1 MISQEFSAEF
11 LPTTNPE
18 LLLVPLL
25 STVSLFPFTQGSP
38 PNTQAGIKLS
48 LYSGFPEPQLSDP
61 RNSLP
66 ETGLERVYGWGGGV
80 EYLGD
85 AQQELQVHQ
94 ELVDIPVEHG
104 QLSPAHLEHL
114 FWIRGC
120 DHGSLSGPQE
130 PIAGYFHIEGQAT
143 NVGRQP
149 QAKGLAEDSGA
160 WAGRTKEASNRPLLM
175 CPQDLLPRGSHSYVR
190 YV

>member
-1 MISQEFSAEF
+1 M
-11 LPTTNPE
+11 
-18 LLLVPLL
+18 LLLVPLH

-38 PNTQAGIKLS
+38 LNTQAGTKHS
-48 LYSGFPEPQLSDP
+48 LYSGFLEPQLCDP

-66 ETGLERVYGWGGGV
+66 ETGLERVSRWGGGV

-85 AQQELQVHQ
+85 PQQELQVHQ
-94 ELVDIPVEHG
+94 ELVDIPVEYG

-114 FWIRGC
+114 LWIRGC

-130 PIAGYFHIEGQAT
+130 PTAGYFHIEGQAT

-149 QAKGLAEDSGA
+149 QAKGLGDSGA
-160 WAGRTKEASNRPLLM
+160 WGGRI
-175 CPQDLLPRGSHSYVR
+175 
-190 YV
+190 